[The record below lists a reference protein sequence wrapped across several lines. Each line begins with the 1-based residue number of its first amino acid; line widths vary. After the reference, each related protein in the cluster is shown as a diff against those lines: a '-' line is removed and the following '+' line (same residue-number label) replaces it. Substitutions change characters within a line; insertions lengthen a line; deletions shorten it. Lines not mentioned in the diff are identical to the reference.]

1 MPFDQALVPDELA
14 AIQILPVPDLWPPAA
29 AQPPADGRLNDD
41 RPNDGRLNDGRSAPA
56 SARPGDLRDQVW
68 PRQFAV
74 LLTEAL
80 TGDRPARQVLP
91 WLSERGR
98 GQLRRLRPL
107 FGDGQ
112 RARIHRVMTT
122 LPSPDVVE
130 MTLIVAIGP
139 RIRALAVR
147 LTRSPTP
154 AAGASPRWVCTDIE
168 AA

>member
-1 MPFDQALVPDELA
+1 MPFEQALAPDELT
-14 AIQILPVPDLWPPAA
+14 AIQILPVPDLWPPAV
-29 AQPPADGRLNDD
+29 AQPRADGR
-41 RPNDGRLNDGRSAPA
+41 PA
-56 SARPGDLRDQVW
+56 AGLPGLPSARLGDPGDQVW

-74 LLTEAL
+74 LLIEAL

-98 GQLRRLRPL
+98 SQLRRLRPL

-147 LTRSPTP
+147 LTLAPTP
-154 AAGASPRWVCTDIE
+154 ATAASARWVCTDIE